1 MVNKNRNKIKEQLI
15 GEMITPVLILWQDIL
30 CIPLTGTVDSKRAQQ
45 IMEMILNKILTT
57 ESKIIIL
64 DILGVPFVDTAV
76 ANHLI
81 KISRAAKLMGCDCII
96 SGMSPAVA
104 QTLVHLGID
113 MGDIITT
120 TTLKDALVLSFN
132 KLGYEVKVIKEIVKK
147 R

>member
-1 MVNKNRNKIKEQLI
+1 MVNKNRNKTKEQLI

-57 ESKIIIL
+57 ESKVIIL

-132 KLGYEVKVIKEIVKK
+132 KLGYEIKAKK
-147 R
+147 K

>member
-1 MVNKNRNKIKEQLI
+1 MVNENRKKTKEQLI
-15 GEMITPVLILWQDIL
+15 SEIATPVIILWQDIL
-30 CIPLTGTVDSKRAQQ
+30 AIPIVGTVDSKRAQQ

-57 ESKIIIL
+57 ESKVIIL

-132 KLGYEVKVIKEIVKK
+132 KLGYEIKAKK
-147 R
+147 K

>member
-1 MVNKNRNKIKEQLI
+1 MVNENRNKTKEQLI
-15 GEMITPVLILWQDIL
+15 SEMTTPVLILWQDIL

-81 KISRAAKLMGCDCII
+81 KISRAAKLMGWQPSLWGVI
-96 SGMSPAVA
+96 
-104 QTLVHLGID
+104 
-113 MGDIITT
+113 
-120 TTLKDALVLSFN
+120 VLS
-132 KLGYEVKVIKEIVKK
+132 LVCPQ

>member
-1 MVNKNRNKIKEQLI
+1 
-15 GEMITPVLILWQDIL
+15 MITPVLILWQDIL
-30 CIPLTGTVDSKRAQQ
+30 CIPLTGAVDSKRAQQ
-45 IMEMILNKILTT
+45 IMEMVLNKILTT
-57 ESKIIIL
+57 ESKVIIM

-132 KLGYEVKVIKEIVKK
+132 KLGYEIKAKK

>member
-1 MVNKNRNKIKEQLI
+1 MVNKNRNKTEEQLI

-30 CIPLTGTVDSKRAQQ
+30 CIPLTGAVDSKRAQQ
-45 IMEMILNKILTT
+45 IMEMVLNKILTT
-57 ESKIIIL
+57 ESKVIIM

-81 KISRAAKLMGCDCII
+81 KIFRAAKLMGCDCII

-132 KLGYEVKVIKEIVKK
+132 KLGYEIKAKK

>member
-1 MVNKNRNKIKEQLI
+1 MVKKNRNKTKEQLI
-15 GEMITPVLILWQDIL
+15 GEIITPILILWQDIL
-30 CIPLTGTVDSKRAQQ
+30 CIPLTGTVDSERAQQ
-45 IMEMILNKILTT
+45 IMEMVLNKILTT
-57 ESKIIIL
+57 ESKVIIL

-81 KISRAAKLMGCDCII
+81 KISLAAKLMGSDCII

-104 QTLVHLGID
+104 QTLVRLGID

-132 KLGYEVKVIKEIVKK
+132 KLGYEIKAKK
-147 R
+147 K

>member
-1 MVNKNRNKIKEQLI
+1 MLLNLWY
-15 GEMITPVLILWQDIL
+15 WQDIL

-45 IMEMILNKILTT
+45 IMEMVLNKILTT
-57 ESKIIIL
+57 ESKVIIL

-132 KLGYEVKVIKEIVKK
+132 KLGYEIKAKK
-147 R
+147 K

>member
-1 MVNKNRNKIKEQLI
+1 MVNKNRNKTEEQLI

-30 CIPLTGTVDSKRAQQ
+30 CIPLTGAVDSKRAQQ
-45 IMEMILNKILTT
+45 IMEMVLNKILTT
-57 ESKIIIL
+57 ESKVIIL

-104 QTLVHLGID
+104 QTLVRLGID

-132 KLGYEVKVIKEIVKK
+132 KLGYEIKAKK
-147 R
+147 K

>member
-1 MVNKNRNKIKEQLI
+1 
-15 GEMITPVLILWQDIL
+15 
-30 CIPLTGTVDSKRAQQ
+30 
-45 IMEMILNKILTT
+45 
-57 ESKIIIL
+57 
-64 DILGVPFVDTAV
+64 
-76 ANHLI
+76 
-81 KISRAAKLMGCDCII
+81 MGCDCII